1 MFCTFIIM
9 LAIELSLFVNKPGA
23 RLFAGTIVAVGLLMH
38 AIPRIGQKRAPL
50 AAAEK
55 RKPTRPP
62 PSRPEFPKRA
72 VSGSPIVCAVRG
84 CGRTV
89 EFAIEMAKD
98 LDQPVY
104 ILFVREQPILNLE
117 DFNRDWRDDHEAW
130 RIFEYAKEKGCGH
143 PTLPC
148 YVVSDSTTTTIAEFA
163 AGVGASHLVLGAS
176 RRNMVLNLIRGNLIH
191 RISRDLPET
200 IKLIVYASDVL

>member
-55 RKPTRPP
+55 RKPTQPP
-62 PSRPEFPKRA
+62 QSRPEFPKRA

-117 DFNRDWRDDHEAW
+117 DFNRDWRDDHEAR
-130 RIFEYAKEKGCGH
+130 RIFEYAKEKGYGH

-148 YVVSDSTTTTIAEFA
+148 YVVSDSTATTIAEFA